1 MKASYPT
8 PTLLPPSPSRVSPH
22 RLLLP
27 ESDEKLVTMCLWI
40 DKYLD
45 ELWSDYLTYCEFVPK
60 PEATKIFAIIFAEMD
75 FFEIIKGRIIAKI
88 SSKALTKDINK
99 DVL

>member
-8 PTLLPPSPSRVSPH
+8 TTLLPPSPSRVSPH

-27 ESDEKLVTMCLWI
+27 ENDEKLVTMCLWI

>member
-8 PTLLPPSPSRVSPH
+8 TTLLPPSPSRWCPH
-22 RLLLP
+22 RIPLP
-27 ESDEKLVTMCLWI
+27 ESDEELVMLCLWI

>member
-8 PTLLPPSPSRVSPH
+8 TTLLPPSPSRVSPH

-27 ESDEKLVTMCLWI
+27 ESDEKLVKMCLWI